1 MALAAEVVFY
11 NAVVAA
17 EGIRQASRAAAL
29 TTYAFNPAN
38 AVAYVTALSDADA
51 VYVTAVKAA
60 SDTSNLMTGT
70 VGHSSVVDFGINRQ
84 VKESTTMIALNFA
97 PPPVAHD
104 AATQLAQVYLGG
116 RRGCN
121 N

>member
-17 EGIRQASRAAAL
+17 EATRQQSKAAAFL
-29 TTYAFNPAN
+29 TYDFAPAN

-51 VYVTAVKAA
+51 VYVTAVNAA

-70 VGHSSVVDFGINRQ
+70 VGHSGPIPWSISASI
-84 VKESTTMIALNFA
+84 VK
-97 PPPVAHD
+97 
-104 AATQLAQVYLGG
+104 
-116 RRGCN
+116 
-121 N
+121 

>member
-17 EGIRQASRAAAL
+17 EGVRQASRVAAL

-51 VYVTAVKAA
+51 AYVTAVNSA
-60 SDTSNLMTGT
+60 SDTANLMTGT
-70 VGHSSVVDFGINRQ
+70 VGHTGPIPWSISASI
-84 VKESTTMIALNFA
+84 VK
-97 PPPVAHD
+97 
-104 AATQLAQVYLGG
+104 
-116 RRGCN
+116 
-121 N
+121 

>member
-1 MALAAEVVFY
+1 MVFY

-38 AVAYVTALSDADA
+38 AVAYATALSDADA
-51 VYVTAVKAA
+51 VYVTAVNAA

-70 VGHSSVVDFGINRQ
+70 VGHSGPIPWSISASI
-84 VKESTTMIALNFA
+84 VK
-97 PPPVAHD
+97 
-104 AATQLAQVYLGG
+104 
-116 RRGCN
+116 
-121 N
+121 